1 MLKKNLCLLAMVI
14 LVSACASNKPKND
27 ANAVKVTQTA
37 RGAQLTTDER
47 LLFSSGKAEVG
58 IYGMVYIER
67 VAAILKNKTKANVAV
82 EGHTDNVGSAVLN
95 QQLSVQRANAVKDAL
110 VKQGI
115 AAERMQAQGFGMT
128 KPVADNNTP
137 EGRQAN
143 RRTEIILL
151 GETVEAIGGESTS
164 SQLNEGFD
172 RFIKGVKGLF
182 GS

>member
-1 MLKKNLCLLAMVI
+1 MFKKMIMLAVMV
-14 LVSACASNKPKND
+14 LVSACASNKPQSD
-27 ANAVKVTQTA
+27 ANAVKVSQTA
-37 RGAQLTTDER
+37 RGALLTSDDR
-47 LLFSSGKAEVG
+47 LVFSSGKAEVG

-67 VAAILKNKTKANVAV
+67 VADILKNKTKANVAV
-82 EGHTDNVGSAVLN
+82 EGHTDNVGSAALN
-95 QQLSVQRANAVKDAL
+95 QQLSMQRANAVKEAL

-115 AAERMQAQGFGMT
+115 PADRMQAQGFGMT
-128 KPVADNNTP
+128 KPIADNNTP

-164 SQLNEGFD
+164 NQLNDGFD

>member
-1 MLKKNLCLLAMVI
+1 M
-14 LVSACASNKPKND
+14 
-27 ANAVKVTQTA
+27 
-37 RGAQLTTDER
+37 
-47 LLFSSGKAEVG
+47 
-58 IYGMVYIER
+58 
-67 VAAILKNKTKANVAV
+67 
-82 EGHTDNVGSAVLN
+82 GSAVLN

-115 AAERMQAQGFGMT
+115 AADRMQAQGFGMT
-128 KPVADNNTP
+128 RPVTDNNTP

-164 SQLNEGFD
+164 NQLNEGFD